1 MKKLTLRAK
10 LTAGFAVMILIILAV
25 SLLSVYR
32 FMDVA
37 ALGARAVQENSLQ
50 AFALEKEIDHLHWI
64 NDVTDLFLLESVSS
78 LDVETDC
85 TQCGLGRWIYDGDM
99 ASRAE
104 NDPELYALIE
114 AIKPPHEAMHATA
127 GRINEVY
134 VEFDKDLIVMLERA
148 WIDHLEWI
156 ARLNLLIMSGNSFV
170 GETDPR
176 KCNFGSWYYSYSA
189 EDPRFKK
196 LLDEWE
202 QPHASLHRSAEL
214 IIDAIARGDRAD
226 AIRQYNQVIL
236 PLLDDLRTK
245 KEQTVAY
252 LEGLLERQAEAVKIF
267 NDETLPA
274 LAATQKALAGLVEYY
289 KDNAAEADR
298 VMKSRVE
305 QIIIM
310 VLVIALAALGGGIF
324 LAVLTTR
331 SILRQLGR
339 DPAELVKIAETVAAG
354 DLDGIVM
361 ERENTIG
368 VYRSVLDMV
377 EALKQKAD
385 ALQVIASGDFSGKI
399 VLAGRNDIL
408 GTSMISMQQ
417 SLTDLLSQVHRAID
431 QVAGGADQVS
441 QASQTLSQGATE
453 QASSL
458 EEISSSI
465 TQINGQA
472 SMNASSATE
481 ANKMAVEARENAL
494 GGSHSMDELV
504 NAMSQINSG
513 SEEIKKVVRVIDD
526 IAFQINLLALNA
538 NVEAARA
545 GKYGRGFAVVA
556 DEVRNLA
563 SRSAQAVKET
573 TAIVDLSVERSGE
586 GNRLVEQTAGQLEL
600 IVNGVGKVA
609 ALLEEIASASR
620 EQAQGLTQISEG
632 VGLIDDVTQANTA
645 SAEESAAAAEE
656 LAGQSEELRKLI
668 QQFTLAEGSGRRL
681 LQAP

>member
-1 MKKLTLRAK
+1 MKAITLRAK

-25 SLLSVYR
+25 SFLSVYR

-37 ALGARAVQENSLQ
+37 ALGARTVHENSLQ

-64 NDVTDLFLLESVSS
+64 NDVSDLFLLDSVSS
-78 LDVETDC
+78 LNVETDY
-85 TQCGLGRWIYDGDM
+85 TKCGLGKWIYGGDM
-99 ASRAE
+99 GSQAAE
-104 NDPELYALIE
+104 DPELKALID
-114 AIKPPHEAMHATA
+114 AIKPPHQAMHETAT
-127 GRINEVY
+127 RIDEIY
-134 VEFDKDLIVMLERA
+134 VEFNEDLIVMLERA
-148 WIDHLEWI
+148 WMDHLEWVSQ
-156 ARLNLLIMSGNSFV
+156 LNLLIMTGKSFQ
-170 GETDPR
+170 GQMDPH
-176 KCNFGSWYYSYSA
+176 KCNFGTWYYSYTA
-189 EDPRFKK
+189 EDPEFKR
-196 LLDEWE
+196 LLDRWE
-202 QPHASLHRSAEL
+202 APHAALHESAE
-214 IIDAIARGDRAD
+214 AIVSAVARGDRAD
-226 AIRQYNQVIL
+226 AINRYTQVVL
-236 PLLDDLRTK
+236 PLLDDLRQR

-252 LEGLLERQAEAVKIF
+252 LESLLVRQAEAVTIF

-274 LAATQKALAGLVEYY
+274 LKATQTALAGLVNYY
-289 KDNAAEADR
+289 KDSAEEADL
-298 VMKSRVE
+298 VMQARVE
-305 QIIIM
+305 QIIFT
-310 VLVIALAALGGGIF
+310 VLIIAFAALGGGLF
-324 LAVLTTR
+324 LAVATTR

-339 DPAELVKIAETVAAG
+339 DPGELVKIAETVAAG
-354 DLDGIVM
+354 DLESIVI
-361 ERENTIG
+361 EEVNTRG
-368 VYRSVLDMV
+368 VYRSILDMV
-377 EALKQKAD
+377 EALRQKAD
-385 ALQVIASGDFSGKI
+385 ALKVIADGDFSGTI
-399 VLAGRNDIL
+399 TLASDADVLGA
-408 GTSMISMQQ
+408 SMISMQQ

-441 QASQTLSQGATE
+441 QASQSLSQGATE

-458 EEISSSI
+458 EQISSSV
-465 TQINGQA
+465 TEINGQA
-472 SMNASSATE
+472 SRNASSATE
-481 ANKMAVEARENAL
+481 ANKLAIEARENAL

-504 NAMSQINSG
+504 SAMSQINQG

-573 TAIVDLSVERSGE
+573 TAIVELSVERSNA

-620 EQAQGLTQISEG
+620 EQAQGLTQVSEG

-656 LAGQSEELRKLI
+656 LAGQSEELRTLI
-668 QQFTLAEGSGRRL
+668 QRFTLARGQRL
-681 LQAP
+681 LEAP